1 MDIEPTVKPLPRN
14 HRRIYFTTLF
24 LIFVIAVPLLLL
36 YATGYRFQN
45 GTDLIST
52 GGVYVGADSAGSE
65 IYINDEL
72 VRETRT
78 FRRGFYAQNLEPGT
92 HRVHV
97 QKEGHHTWV
106 KELSVSPH
114 RVTEAQAFNIP
125 LVPLVREIPRYRL
138 VGGEL
143 LFELSTSTASTS
155 AALIASTTASTT
167 ENIEYAYVMELF
179 ATTSATTT
187 REGAR
192 AEALIGADARE
203 TAETGESAATATST
217 EEVALA
223 TTTKM
228 RGDVKLFE
236 RDGDLF
242 ATWVGDEDKVPY
254 YFCNFSE
261 VTVESFEASVVM
273 ATSTEIVQECK
284 DEIRMEDFYGRE
296 IFAFDFY
303 PDNGDLVVL
312 ALEDGIYV
320 EEIDDR
326 GWQNIQPLYLK
337 EGLDMRINDGN
348 IYIKDGVYLMEIIV
362 EE

>member
-14 HRRIYFTTLF
+14 HRRLYFSTLF
-24 LIFVIAVPLLLL
+24 VIFVVAVPLLLL
-36 YATGYRFQN
+36 YATGYRFQM
-45 GTDLIST
+45 GGDLVST
-52 GGVYVGADSAGSE
+52 GGVYVGADSSGSE

-97 QKEGHHTWV
+97 QKEDHHTWV

-125 LVPLVREIPRYRL
+125 LEPLVREIPRYRL
-138 VGGEL
+138 LGGEL

-167 ENIEYAYVMELF
+167 KNIEYEFVLELF
-179 ATTSATTT
+179 ATSTATTSAERSLT
-187 REGAR
+187 
-192 AEALIGADARE
+192 EALISGE
-203 TAETGESAATATST
+203 AEVQTIDATST
-217 EEVALA
+217 IEQA
-223 TTTKM
+223 TTTKI
-228 RGDVKLFE
+228 RDDLKLFE

-242 ATWVGDEDKVPY
+242 ATWVGPEDDVPY

-261 VTVESFEASVVM
+261 VTVEEFEAAAAVL
-273 ATSTEIVQECK
+273 ATTTEIVQECK

-296 IFAFDFY
+296 IFAFDFF
-303 PDNGDLVVL
+303 PGNSDLVVL

-337 EGLDMRINDGN
+337 RGLDMRINDGN
-348 IYIKDGVYLMEIIV
+348 IYVRDGEYLMEVIV